1 MSKNSVHSVVAG
13 MVLAALVAHVREQ
26 CGEGGDA
33 SKSDLW
39 IEPQEPVMFRLTD
52 DEGGE
57 ALAALEGVRAARG
70 GPNSD
75 TAGSTLLLRVVRGEV
90 VYGSEVIGRDN
101 VFVLHSR
108 DSAGCAIEALSL
120 IETFRA
126 AMKCAGIARINPNAP
141 QTSVAAMLGIKPK
154 APEAP
159 KPAKPAR
166 TAKVVALSAAPSR
179 FAGAAAT
186 DLSNSPA
193 LEALDAATDE
203 TAEG

>member
-1 MSKNSVHSVVAG
+1 MSKNSVRSVVAG
-13 MVLAALVAHVREQ
+13 MALAALVAHVREQ

-33 SKSDLW
+33 SQSDKW
-39 IEPQEPVMFRLTD
+39 IKPQEPVMFRLSD
-52 DEGGE
+52 DDGGE
-57 ALAALEGVRAARG
+57 ALAMLEGVRAARG

-75 TAGSTLLLRVVRGEV
+75 TAGSTLLLRVAQGEV
-90 VYGSEVIGRDN
+90 VYGDAIIGRDN

-120 IETFRA
+120 VETFRA
-126 AMKCAGIARINPNAP
+126 AMECAGIAAIDPNAP

-154 APEAP
+154 APEAS

-166 TAKVVALSAAPSR
+166 TAKVVALSATPSR

-193 LEALDAATDE
+193 LDALDAATDE
-203 TAEG
+203 TAQG